1 MPRLFK
7 INTKDYVAE
16 TLDWTEFVKVRA
28 IEMQTEFKVLDHG
41 FVKYINHMGTE
52 ESIIEAAR
60 QSTQKGFL
68 GWKKERHDPE
78 CNSWKRETQNLEC
91 TCNFGK
97 PGDEKLLEY
106 LYKNRHTT
114 PFEMC
119 ELVVQVKAPIM
130 VLRQWERH
138 RTFSYNEWSG
148 RYSQLKDEFYV
159 PTVRYQDTKNRQ
171 GSIVDPEID
180 ESFEGDVQN
189 QWKQEQGI
197 IYKTYE
203 KRINQNVAKEVA
215 RINMPVSVY
224 TIMWAKGNLHNWL
237 HFLKLRMDSH
247 AQYEIRVY
255 ANAVAEIIKSL
266 WPRTYAL
273 FEEYS
278 LHSVS
283 LSKSQV
289 EVINKFIDEYSEGQV
304 LKDKLKW

>member
-1 MPRLFK
+1 MEK
-7 INTKDYVAE
+7 EI
-16 TLDWTEFVKVRA
+16 
-28 IEMQTEFKVLDHG
+28 KVLDHG
-41 FVKYINHMGTE
+41 FVKYVMSMGTE

-68 GWKKERHDPE
+68 GWGSKQKHNTKCLDEI
-78 CNSWKRETQNLEC
+78 NI
-91 TCNFGK
+91 TCNC
-97 PGDEKLLEY
+97 PVEQGDEKLLEY

-130 VLRQWERH
+130 VLRQWHRH

-148 RYSQLKDEFYV
+148 RYSQLQDEFYV
-159 PTVRYQDTKNRQ
+159 PEPRFQDQKNRQ
-171 GSIVDPEID
+171 GSDEITEIID
-180 ESFEGDVQN
+180 SDYM
-189 QWKQEQGI
+189 QEWASEQSLIYHNYDSNVKAGI
-197 IYKTYE
+197 
-203 KRINQNVAKEVA
+203 AKEVA

-224 TIMWAKGNLHNWL
+224 TIMWAKANLHNWL

-273 FEEYS
+273 FENYS
-278 LHSVS
+278 LNARSFSSEEFNLLQMFMRKHFIADNFNGTEEEYKM
-283 LSKSQV
+283 LC
-289 EVINKFIDEYSEGQV
+289 NKLE
-304 LKDKLKW
+304 LKW

>member
-1 MPRLFK
+1 
-7 INTKDYVAE
+7 
-16 TLDWTEFVKVRA
+16 
-28 IEMQTEFKVLDHG
+28 MQTEFKVLDHG
-41 FVKYINHMGTE
+41 FVKYINHMGSE
-52 ESIIEAAR
+52 EHIIEAAR

-68 GWKKERHDPE
+68 GWNDQTVCTKCGFVSPGLHKMCQRPN
-78 CNSWKRETQNLEC
+78 CNYEALQQK
-91 TCNFGK
+91 
-97 PGDEKLLEY
+97 GDSHLLEY

-159 PTVRYQDTKNRQ
+159 PSVRMQDFKNKQ
-171 GSIVDPEID
+171 GSSNEYV
-180 ESFEGDVQN
+180 GDLDQYFGTL
-189 QWKQEQGI
+189 WQEEQKMVYANYEHAIADGI
-197 IYKTYE
+197 
-203 KRINQNVAKEVA
+203 AKEVA

-224 TIMWAKGNLHNWL
+224 TIMWAKANLHNWL
-237 HFLKLRMDSH
+237 HFLKLRMDPH

-273 FEEYS
+273 FEEHTLNSYT
-278 LHSVS
+278 
-283 LSKSQV
+283 LSRTEIALLLDTMFTESTEDNFPVK
-289 EVINKFIDEYSEGQV
+289 NKLY
-304 LKDKLKW
+304 KKLERVYNK